1 MKLALIA
8 SIKSFL
14 ELPLGFTFF
23 GYAIFIQNDSPHLVA
38 ISKKFFA
45 SSPF

>member
-14 ELPLGFTFF
+14 LLPKGFTFF
-23 GYAIFIQNDSPHLVA
+23 GYAIFVPNDSPHLFA